1 MKIAEKGDTV
11 KLHYT
16 GKMTNGEVFD
26 SSLDLDPFEFD
37 LGAGQVIEGFEE
49 GVLGM
54 KEGESKTVE
63 IPMEKAY
70 GPKIDE
76 YILQVPRTQ
85 LPPELEPEIGIPL
98 RMPMPD
104 GQAIDVMI
112 VAFDTETI
120 TLDANPP
127 LAGEDLIFDLELIGI
142 LKAENV

>member
-26 SSLDLDPFEFD
+26 SSLDIDPFEFD
-37 LGAGQVIEGFEE
+37 LGAEQVIEGFEE

-54 KEGESKTVE
+54 KEGEKKTVE

-112 VAFDTETI
+112 IAFDEETI

-142 LKAENV
+142 LKAEEA